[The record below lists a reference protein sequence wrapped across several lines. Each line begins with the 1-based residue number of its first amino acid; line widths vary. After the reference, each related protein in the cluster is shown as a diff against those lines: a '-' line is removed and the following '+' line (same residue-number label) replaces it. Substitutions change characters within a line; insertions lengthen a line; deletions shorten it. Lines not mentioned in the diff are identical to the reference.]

1 MFGLFLFWIHYIIAG
16 LLLYTLLRCSYKY
29 VEVKDKDSWRTRFE
43 KSNEKAKFPLWLILL
58 FIIAFFIPVINLI
71 TIVSYMAI
79 MAGSE
84 IDNRIYYK
92 SFLTKEY

>member
-1 MFGLFLFWIHYIIAG
+1 MFGLFLFWVQYIIAG

-29 VEVKDKDSWRTRFE
+29 VEVKDKNNWRTRLE
-43 KSNEKAKFPLWLILL
+43 KSNERAKFPLWLILL

-71 TIVSYMAI
+71 AIVPYMVI
-79 MAGSE
+79 KTGSE
-84 IDNRIYYK
+84 VDNRIYYK